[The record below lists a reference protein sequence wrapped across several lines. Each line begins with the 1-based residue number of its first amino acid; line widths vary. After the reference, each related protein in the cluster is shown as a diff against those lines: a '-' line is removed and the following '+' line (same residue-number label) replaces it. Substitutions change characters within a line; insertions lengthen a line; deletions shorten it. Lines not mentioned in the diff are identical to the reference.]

1 MKKFYAALLCLV
13 LLVSGTA
20 LASGVTLLTPVP
32 AASPDLVLRPSADE
46 VKAYESPSLN
56 AKIAGYIIPGSRTQ
70 KVNVLYGQG
79 SWYYVSFT
87 SIYGVSYGW
96 IPASCFMSAATS
108 TPVPTPTPSPTPA
121 LSGSWYV
128 TTNVSGNRLN
138 LRTQPS
144 QTASSLGKYYAGTPV
159 QPTGR
164 TSNGYYQ
171 VRVGTL
177 TGWMDARY
185 LTSNPYALTSE
196 LPQVTVNNPGSGLNL
211 RLGPSTGYQKV
222 AWLPHGTAVTVLGI
236 RQDGWYHVMA
246 LHYQGFVSSEY
257 LSRTF
262 SWQYGDS
269 DAASG
274 NVIAT
279 LVVANGG
286 SDNQSCLHL
295 RKEPSTYAE
304 SLGLFYGGTVV
315 EVLSYTRTGW
325 AQVRIGQVSGYM
337 DMRYLGQL
345 GTATL
350 YGDERV
356 ISNPYGTGLNLR
368 TLPSTQGEVLLL
380 CPNGA
385 TVTVLGELKS
395 GWSYVQVGNAF
406 GYMTTERLVKR
417 TW

>member
-1 MKKFYAALLCLV
+1 MKKLCAALLFFA
-13 LLVSGTA
+13 LLMSGTA
-20 LASGVTLLTPVP
+20 LASGVTLLTPTP
-32 AASPDLVLRPSADE
+32 AASPALVLRPSADE
-46 VKAYESPSLN
+46 VKAYESPSVN
-56 AKIAGYIIPGSRTQ
+56 AKIVGYIIPGSRTQ

-96 IPASCFMSAATS
+96 IPASCFVSTATS
-108 TPVPTPTPSPTPA
+108 TPVLTPTPSPTPA
-121 LSGSWYV
+121 LNGSWYV

-138 LRTQPS
+138 LRTQPN
-144 QTASSLGKYYAGTPV
+144 QNATSLGKYYAGTPV

-164 TSNGYYQ
+164 SSNGYYQ
-171 VRVGTL
+171 VRIGTF
-177 TGWMDARY
+177 TGYMDARY
-185 LTSNPYALTSE
+185 LTNNPYSLTSE
-196 LPQVTVNNPGSGLNL
+196 LPQVTVNHPGSGLNL
-211 RLGPSTGYQKV
+211 RLGPSTDYQKV
-222 AWLPHGTAVTVLGI
+222 TWLPHGTQVTVLGI

-246 LHYQGFVSSEY
+246 LDQVGFVSCEY

-269 DAASG
+269 DAASSS
-274 NVIAT
+274 VVAT
-279 LVVANGG
+279 LVVAGGG
-286 SDNQSCLHL
+286 SDNQACLHL

-304 SLGLFYGGTVV
+304 SLGLFYGGTEV
-315 EVLSYTRTGW
+315 EVLAYTRTGW

-337 DMRYLGQL
+337 DMRYLGQV
-345 GTATL
+345 GTATR

-368 TLPSTQGEVLLL
+368 ALPSTQGEVLLL

-395 GWSYVQVGNAF
+395 GWSYVQVGNVF
-406 GYMTTERLVKR
+406 GYMITERLAKPK
-417 TW
+417 W